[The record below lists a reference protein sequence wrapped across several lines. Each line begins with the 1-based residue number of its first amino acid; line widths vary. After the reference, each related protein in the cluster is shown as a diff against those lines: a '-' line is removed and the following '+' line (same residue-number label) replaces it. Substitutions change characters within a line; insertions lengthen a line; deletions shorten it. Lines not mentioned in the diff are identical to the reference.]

1 MIRFF
6 DVTKRFSRRIWAL
19 KNVSMEIPKGANVLL
34 RGDSGSGKTTLL
46 KMIYAME
53 RPDTGHVMVAGR
65 NIFKLRKSTIP
76 YLRRQ
81 IGFVFQDLRLM
92 ENRTVQENVIY
103 PLQLR
108 GVWGRKA
115 KRRAEKAVEL
125 VGLKSNLNRRCK
137 GLSMSEKQLLVLA
150 RAVAGEPALLL
161 VDEPTAHMD
170 SSGTSCVLNLLTQ
183 MNNSGTTVVLA
194 TGDELVAENFQA
206 SHVFELNSGELHI
219 VKDLKEEKREVEEQE
234 NVSSAGSELKDVKT
248 ELIDS
253 RIGIDA
259 EGRSKLGGMVQL
271 TQLTGRDQCRA
282 DYGSGLCA
290 GS

>member
-1 MIRFF
+1 
-6 DVTKRFSRRIWAL
+6 
-19 KNVSMEIPKGANVLL
+19 
-34 RGDSGSGKTTLL
+34 
-46 KMIYAME
+46 
-53 RPDTGHVMVAGR
+53 
-65 NIFKLRKSTIP
+65 
-76 YLRRQ
+76 
-81 IGFVFQDLRLM
+81 M

>member
-19 KNVSMEIPKGANVLL
+19 KDVNLEIPKGANVLL
-34 RGDSGSGKTTLL
+34 RGDSGAGKTTLL

-53 RPDTGHVMVAGR
+53 RPDKGHVMVAGR
-65 NIFKLRKSTIP
+65 NIFKLRKSSIP

-125 VGLKSNLNRRCK
+125 VGLDSNLNRRCK
-137 GLSMSEKQLLVLA
+137 DLSMSEKQLLVLA

-161 VDEPTAHMD
+161 VDEPTAHID

-194 TGDELVAENFQA
+194 TGDELVAESFQA
-206 SHVFELNSGELHI
+206 SHVFELNSGEVHL
-219 VKDLKEEKREVEEQE
+219 VRELEEEKRQVDKQG
-234 NVSSAGSELKDVKT
+234 NVSSAGSDLEDVQT

-253 RIGIDA
+253 TIGVDS
-259 EGRSKLGGMVQL
+259 EGRSKLGGMAQL
-271 TQLTGRDQCRA
+271 TQLTGIEQCRA
-282 DYGSGLCA
+282 DYRSGLYA